1 MAQKLILP
9 INKTRITA
17 GYKNA
22 NYKNQFGFNHY
33 GSDSTSTNSNRTV
46 WGSGVGK
53 ILETGFDNVLGNVV
67 VIRYD
72 NCQLKNG
79 SIKNLIQRL
88 YHLER
93 IDVSK
98 GQSITRILVL
108 DCMEVQGSMQQV
120 HTFM

>member
-53 ILETGFDNVLGNVV
+53 ILEKGLERSYSTTLSFRAYRRIKRAIYYKGYSCWIVWKYREVCNRSTPSCR
-67 VIRYD
+67 IRYR
-72 NCQLKNG
+72 C
-79 SIKNLIQRL
+79 
-88 YHLER
+88 
-93 IDVSK
+93 
-98 GQSITRILVL
+98 
-108 DCMEVQGSMQQV
+108 
-120 HTFM
+120 